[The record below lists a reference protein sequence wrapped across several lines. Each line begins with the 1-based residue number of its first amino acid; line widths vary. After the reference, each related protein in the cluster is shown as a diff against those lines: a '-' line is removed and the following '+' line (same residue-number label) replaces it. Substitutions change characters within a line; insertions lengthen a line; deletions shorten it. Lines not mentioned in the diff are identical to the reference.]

1 MAQIIA
7 DTSGFYALVDRT
19 DPHHQAAAVF
29 LKSMQTPGALL
40 VSNHIFD
47 EAMTLTKA
55 RLGVSAARQLGMRLR
70 NSSLIEIVV
79 ADSALE
85 AATWRLFSSY
95 GDKAWSY
102 TDCVCLALA
111 QNRGINQAFS
121 FDHHFA
127 QMGLQMLPYQVI
139 G

>member
-19 DPHHQAAAVF
+19 DPHHLAATAF
-29 LKSMQTPGALL
+29 LKSLQTPGALL

-55 RLGVSAARQLGMRLR
+55 RLGVHVARQLGMRLR
-70 NSSLIEIVV
+70 NSRLIELVV
-79 ADSALE
+79 VDAAEE
-85 AATWRLFSSY
+85 AAVWRLFSSY
-95 GDKAWSY
+95 SDKAWSY
-102 TDCVCLALA
+102 TDCVCLALT
-111 QNRGINQAFS
+111 QSRGINQAFS

-127 QMGLQMLPYQVI
+127 QMGLQMLPY
-139 G
+139 

>member
-7 DTSGFYALVDRT
+7 DTSGFYALVDRN
-19 DPHHQAAAVF
+19 DPHHAAAAAF
-29 LKSMQTPGALL
+29 LKSLQTPGTLL

-55 RLGVSAARQLGMRLR
+55 RLGVHTARQLGMRLR
-70 NSSLIEIVV
+70 NSRLIEMVV
-79 ADSALE
+79 VDGGEE
-85 AATWRLFSSY
+85 AAAWRLFSNYS
-95 GDKAWSY
+95 DKEWSY
-102 TDCVCLALA
+102 TDCICLALA

-127 QMGLQMLPYQVI
+127 QMGLRMIPTSYS
-139 G
+139 